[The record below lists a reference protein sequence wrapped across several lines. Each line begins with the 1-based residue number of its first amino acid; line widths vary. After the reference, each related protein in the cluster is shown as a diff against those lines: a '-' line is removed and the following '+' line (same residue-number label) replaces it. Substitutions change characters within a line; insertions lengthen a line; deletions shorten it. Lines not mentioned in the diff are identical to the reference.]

1 MIFVP
6 AECYLTYFQLF
17 NYYICE
23 FTNAMENRI
32 AEQFQQLDSI
42 QRAHLRTRL
51 SKSPKALQFIRMLE
65 QSPGRKFKPA
75 DFMEA
80 LYPEKIAFETKRN
93 RYFKLRKHIYTL
105 LYEQPET
112 AAARSTYD
120 LLPYEQAL
128 FDARELISKNHY
140 GMARK
145 ALNQLLADC
154 TRDNIFELLP
164 EIYSQL
170 VFCHMALN
178 DMNNYANLLNDMLEA
193 SRKLG
198 QLRRAQYHSR
208 MVYAAVVRREFSEV
222 KQHMQA
228 LLKIAQQHSDSP
240 RFRMCYHFTAIN
252 YTSILPDLNLVQ
264 YRQHIHKLKQYIIK
278 YPGMPAAYY
287 EPGWEL
293 LLRFYMHHAEAMYS
307 FVTGDFH
314 VSHRA
319 FTDAAL
325 ILEKGGNMRIKK
337 TESFFINKIMSG
349 IAVGNF
355 NDALAT
361 AEALIAFQKDQKK
374 DESRFK
380 GYEQVIIIYTYAY
393 PALKCPNPEFYIAR
407 MDEYISLL
415 KKTDATLYARA
426 LASYAV
432 FLFICG
438 KWKKAKA
445 IARME
450 SCRNV
455 YRELHLELYIDLL
468 EMNPAT
474 PKEKIKK
481 LEQHV
486 QTLLLQ
492 DLTPDRV
499 ISIRRVEQLL
509 QVLKQPAQNP
519 VSKKGKAE

>member
-1 MIFVP
+1 
-6 AECYLTYFQLF
+6 
-17 NYYICE
+17 
-23 FTNAMENRI
+23 MENRI
-32 AEQFQQLDSI
+32 AEQFQQLDGI

-51 SKSPKALQFIRMLE
+51 GKSPKALQFIRMLE
-65 QSPGRKFKPA
+65 QAPGRKFKPA
-75 DFMEA
+75 DFIDA
-80 LYPEKIAFETKRN
+80 LYPGNITFETKRN

-105 LYEQPET
+105 LHEQPVQSGGST
-112 AAARSTYD
+112 AGD
-120 LLPYEQAL
+120 LLPYETAL
-128 FDARELISKNHY
+128 FQARELISKNHY
-140 GMARK
+140 SMARK

-170 VFCHMALN
+170 VFCQMAMN
-178 DMNNYANLLNDMLEA
+178 DMNNYASLLNDMLEA
-193 SRKLG
+193 SHKLS
-198 QLRRAQYHSR
+198 QLRKAQFHSR

-228 LLKIAQQHSDSP
+228 LLKIAQQHTGSP
-240 RFRMCYHFTAIN
+240 RFRMCYYFTAIN
-252 YTSILPDLNLVQ
+252 YTSILPDLNLAH
-264 YRQHIHKLKQYIIK
+264 YRQHISKLKQYIIK

-287 EPGWEL
+287 EPGWEQ
-293 LLRFYMHHAEAMYS
+293 LLRFYLHHAEAMYA
-307 FVTGDFH
+307 FVTGDYH
-314 VSHRA
+314 LSNRA
-319 FTDAAL
+319 FIDAAL

-355 NDALAT
+355 TDALTT

-393 PALKCPNPEFYIAR
+393 PALKCPNPDFYIAR
-407 MDEYISLL
+407 MDEYTNLL
-415 KKTDATLYARA
+415 KKTDPVLYARA

-450 SCRNV
+450 SCRKV

-468 EMNPAT
+468 EMNPAS

-481 LEQHV
+481 LEQRV
-486 QTLLLQ
+486 QMLLQ
-492 DLTPDRV
+492 QDLPPDRV

-509 QVLKQPAQNP
+509 QVLR
-519 VSKKGKAE
+519 